1 LTNKTHK
8 DPFESSIETLTD
20 KEITKSIESQVKNHD
35 TKIID
40 IEDKIK
46 NLDEKINN
54 QLNYFIAVFG
64 VFASIFTL
72 ISIDIQFSRNI
83 FNFNTATSEISIP
96 ILFIITNFIFFCFI
110 YWGIIKPFI
119 NKLPSK
125 R

>member
-1 LTNKTHK
+1 MTNKKPK

-20 KEITKSIESQVKNHD
+20 KEITKNIESQVKNHD
-35 TKIID
+35 TKITD

-83 FNFNTATSEISIP
+83 FNFNTENSEISIP

-110 YWGIIKPFI
+110 YWGIIKPCI

>member
-1 LTNKTHK
+1 MTNKTHK

-20 KEITKSIESQVKNHD
+20 KEITKSIESQVNHD

-72 ISIDIQFSRNI
+72 ISVDIQFSRNI
-83 FNFNTATSEISIP
+83 FNFNTKTSEIIIP

-110 YWGIIKPFI
+110 YCGIIKPFI

>member
-20 KEITKSIESQVKNHD
+20 KEITKSIESQVNHD

-72 ISIDIQFSRNI
+72 ISVDIQFSRNI
-83 FNFNTATSEISIP
+83 FNFNTKTSEIIIP

-110 YWGIIKPFI
+110 YCGIIKPFI